1 MCSMDNP
8 DMVRYIFLTQE
19 QYDSIDHNNNDNN
32 NINNDN
38 ERKDGETENE

>member
-19 QYDSIDHNNNDNN
+19 QYDSIDHNNNDDI
-32 NINNDN
+32 INNDN

>member
-8 DMVRYIFLTQE
+8 DIVRYIFLTQE
-19 QYDSIDHNNNDNN
+19 QYDSIDHNNNDI
-32 NINNDN
+32 INNDN